1 MTQQEKKELDFVLKT
16 AKEVVLFMA
25 TVIVIF
31 IIVVNVFL

>member
-1 MTQQEKKELDFVLKT
+1 MTQQEKKELDYVLKT

-25 TVIVIF
+25 TVIIGF

>member
-1 MTQQEKKELDFVLKT
+1 MTPQEKIELDFVLKT
-16 AKEVVLFMA
+16 AKQVVLFMA

>member
-1 MTQQEKKELDFVLKT
+1 MTPEEKKELEYVLKT

>member
-1 MTQQEKKELDFVLKT
+1 MTPQEKKELDYVLKV

-25 TVIVIF
+25 TVILGF

>member
-1 MTQQEKKELDFVLKT
+1 MTPQEKKELDYVLKT

>member
-1 MTQQEKKELDFVLKT
+1 MTQQEKKELDYVLKT

-25 TVIVIF
+25 AVIIGF